1 MPSWKKVILSGS
13 TPNFANVKIDGL
25 PSNTV
30 ILGGG
35 SGSALITQAR
45 NGTGNILGT
54 AGANG
59 VNITGSFTGSFDGVV
74 TGTID
79 SSSVSLLSSTAS
91 VAIRANTL
99 SPAATA
105 SISDISTLSRGGSG
119 SFSGSFQGDGAS
131 LTGIATNL
139 AFGAT
144 DGSNSSVNLKTQVF
158 EINGTSQ
165 EITTTVSGQ
174 SVIISL
180 PDDVTIGDDLTVTGD
195 ATVGGDLIVGG
206 AIVSASSLE
215 ISDQF
220 IILASGSNGAIDGG
234 IIINQVNDSPDGK
247 GSALAFD
254 SSVNRWA
261 LETGLNDTASVIVP
275 DAYLGVIQ
283 ESGSVPGTSTPTYGG
298 SAGKGTLFIDTS
310 ANDVYIYV

>member
-35 SGSALITQAR
+35 SGSALTTQAR

-74 TGTID
+74 TG
-79 SSSVSLLSSTAS
+79 VSSTAS

-105 SISDISTLSRGGSG
+105 SISNISTLSRGGSG

-234 IIINQVNDSPDGK
+234 IIINQVNDNPDGK

>member
-35 SGSALITQAR
+35 SGSALTTQAR

-54 AGANG
+54 AGASG

-74 TGTID
+74 TG
-79 SSSVSLLSSTAS
+79 VSSTAS

-105 SISDISTLSRGGSG
+105 SISNISTLSRGGSG

-139 AFGAT
+139 DFGAT
-144 DGSNSSVNLKTQVF
+144 AGANSSVNLKTQVF

-234 IIINQVNDSPDGK
+234 IIINQVNDSPD
-247 GSALAFD
+247 
-254 SSVNRWA
+254 R
-261 LETGLNDTASVIVP
+261 
-275 DAYLGVIQ
+275 
-283 ESGSVPGTSTPTYGG
+283 
-298 SAGKGTLFIDTS
+298 
-310 ANDVYIYV
+310 